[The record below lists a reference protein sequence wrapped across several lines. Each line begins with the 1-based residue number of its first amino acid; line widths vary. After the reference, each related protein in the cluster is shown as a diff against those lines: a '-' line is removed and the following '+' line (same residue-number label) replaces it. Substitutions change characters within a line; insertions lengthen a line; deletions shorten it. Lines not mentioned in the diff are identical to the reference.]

1 MVDLDL
7 SVAKATLSREDFLSS
22 TATDSRMDSEV
33 RIDLDVPRVRRNDSL
48 SVVVAI
54 HVVGPSLDDVH
65 DDTELSIIDLTNKA
79 IE

>member
-1 MVDLDL
+1 
-7 SVAKATLSREDFLSS
+7 
-22 TATDSRMDSEV
+22 MDSEV
-33 RIDLDVPRVRRNDSL
+33 RIDFDVPRVRRNDSL